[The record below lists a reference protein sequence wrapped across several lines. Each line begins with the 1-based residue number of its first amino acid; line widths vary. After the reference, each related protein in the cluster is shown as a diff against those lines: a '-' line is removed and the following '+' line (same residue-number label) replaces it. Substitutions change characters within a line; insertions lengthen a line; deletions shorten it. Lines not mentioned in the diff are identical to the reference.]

1 MKNILLVGGSGF
13 VGYHITDYFISKKLA
28 EKVFIFDIVEPI
40 NDQTNKLHIGENKL
54 IFKKIDVRKPLP
66 KSKIK
71 YDLIINLAAVHREP
85 GHMPNEYYET
95 NIKGSENVKNFALE
109 NECENLIFFSSISA
123 YGPTENKKDEY
134 SLTMPETPYG
144 ISKLISENIHKT
156 WAHEKNKLLI
166 VRPGVIYG
174 KYEKGNV
181 TRMIKAIKNRYFF
194 YTGNQKIFKSGIY
207 IKEICN
213 FLDWYLFTNFTKDN
227 ITIANLTMKPIPR
240 LENYVD
246 SICSALNRRSSI
258 LNLPHFLLQ
267 LFSHI
272 INIPF
277 VFTKKKNP
285 FDPVRVKKLKYSN
298 TIYPTKLSE
307 MGYVEK
313 YNIDSSFEHWKNDD
327 EKLWK

>member
-95 NIKGSENVKNFALE
+95 NIKGSENVKNFALD

-213 FLDWYLFTNFTKDN
+213 F
-227 ITIANLTMKPIPR
+227 
-240 LENYVD
+240 
-246 SICSALNRRSSI
+246 
-258 LNLPHFLLQ
+258 
-267 LFSHI
+267 
-272 INIPF
+272 
-277 VFTKKKNP
+277 
-285 FDPVRVKKLKYSN
+285 
-298 TIYPTKLSE
+298 
-307 MGYVEK
+307 
-313 YNIDSSFEHWKNDD
+313 
-327 EKLWK
+327 